1 MKTQHKVCKKI
12 RCSHLKEEKC
22 SFHDCIFT
30 TSEIITKEAD
40 IDNEKFAVILI
51 KFAGI
56 MAIILLAGIYLIDEV
71 YK

>member
-1 MKTQHKVCKKI
+1 MNELHKVCKKI
-12 RCSHLKEEKC
+12 RCSHLKEDIC

-40 IDNEKFAVILI
+40 IDNEKFTVTLT

>member
-12 RCSHLKEEKC
+12 RCGHLKEEKC

-40 IDNEKFAVILI
+40 IGNEKFAVTLI

-56 MAIILLAGIYLIDEV
+56 MAIILIAGLYLISEV